1 MSLQMGGGGFKGH
14 VRQIRELAGER
25 TRQTQQ
31 ERERERDVL
40 THKQQRGYC
49 MSVTEVACRTTESKG
64 GEGDMEEEGGCGLVS
79 DVIVQPNV

>member
-1 MSLQMGGGGFKGH
+1 MSLQIGGGGRALKDMSDK
-14 VRQIRELAGER
+14 LAGER

-31 ERERERDVL
+31 ERERERDML

-64 GEGDMEEEGGCGLVS
+64 GEGDMEEGGKGVG
-79 DVIVQPNV
+79 